1 LEEAKSKI
9 QFLEETDYEG
19 QMKDMKDRWQEFHM
33 HINSLNERDG
43 KIEKTLDS
51 TAASIREKNQR
62 IDKLK
67 VCSFSPS

>member
-1 LEEAKSKI
+1 
-9 QFLEETDYEG
+9 
-19 QMKDMKDRWQEFHM
+19 MKDMKDRWQEFHM

-67 VCSFSPS
+67 VCSFSPY